1 MKMDAMQDRTILHVD
16 MNNFYASVECILN
29 PKLLGKAIAV
39 CGSAKERHG
48 IVLAKSEPA
57 KACGVKTAEA
67 IWQAKK
73 KCRDL
78 IVVPP
83 HYQHYIKYSR
93 RAHQIYERYTDK
105 IEPFGMDEC
114 WLDVSKSRRL
124 GSGYQIA
131 EKIRKEI
138 KRELGITVSAGVSFN
153 KVFAKLG
160 SDIKKPDAVTGITRM
175 DFRQK
180 IWGLPACNLL
190 NVGYAT
196 NKELKNYGIHT
207 IGDLANA
214 SDQLLKKCFGKNG
227 IIIKQYANGEDGSPV
242 MDGTYVSPVK
252 SVGHGSTTLRD
263 LENSEEVWQLIMDL
277 VQDIAYKLRLYRKR
291 AGGISIAVRDKD
303 LRTQEWQYKLRI
315 PTQSTLYI
323 AREAFAL
330 FQKSY
335 SWEKPIRSLSVRA
348 IYLLPDSETVQY
360 DFFNSREHREK
371 QDKMDRVID
380 EIRARFGKDA
390 ITSAILLQ
398 NHDIIGEERDI
409 GELFKGMVFKGSG
422 GRGL

>member
-1 MKMDAMQDRTILHVD
+1 MKIG
-16 MNNFYASVECILN
+16 F
-29 PKLLGKAIAV
+29 
-39 CGSAKERHG
+39 
-48 IVLAKSEPA
+48 
-57 KACGVKTAEA
+57 
-67 IWQAKK
+67 
-73 KCRDL
+73 

-114 WLDVSKSRRL
+114 WLDVSESRRL

-263 LENSEEVWQLIMDL
+263 LENAEEVWQLIMDL

-371 QDKMDRVID
+371 QDKMDRAID